1 MLCCRRSYMVY
12 RGVTYCVRDGGTQ
25 QCIED
30 HLLCDAKPVQVFR
43 GGGAD
48 KERVSAAV
56 NQQ

>member
-1 MLCCRRSYMVY
+1 MVY